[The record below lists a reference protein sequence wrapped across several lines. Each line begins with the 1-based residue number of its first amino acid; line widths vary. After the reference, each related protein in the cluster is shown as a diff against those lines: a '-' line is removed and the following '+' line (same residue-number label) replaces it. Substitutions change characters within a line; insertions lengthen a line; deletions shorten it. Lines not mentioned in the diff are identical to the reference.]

1 MPPTP
6 RPTPPGTTSGQD
18 FHAELDF
25 ARGVLRFWE
34 LKKAIDPGAT
44 NANIESLIDLV
55 KHELSGYELP
65 GAGGGGFLFMIA
77 RDPDSAARVRRILE
91 RRPPN
96 NLARF
101 YEPAIDLHG
110 MSISVL

>member
-1 MPPTP
+1 MEYRNLGRSGLKVSTLCL
-6 RPTPPGTTSGQD
+6 GTMMFGDRTNLEEADRILGSARDHGVNFIDTADQYSKGGSEVMVGQ
-18 FHAELDF
+18 L
-25 ARGVLRFWE
+25 
-34 LKKAIDPGAT
+34 
-44 NANIESLIDLV
+44 
-55 KHELSGYELP
+55 
-65 GAGGGGFLFMIA
+65 IA
-77 RDPDSAARVRRILE
+77 RDRDAAARVRRILE